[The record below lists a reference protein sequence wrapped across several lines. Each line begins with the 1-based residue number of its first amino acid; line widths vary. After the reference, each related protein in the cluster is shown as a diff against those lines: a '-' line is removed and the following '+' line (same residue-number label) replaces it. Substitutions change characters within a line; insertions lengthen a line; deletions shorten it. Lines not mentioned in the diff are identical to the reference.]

1 MLTVFSRNRERIC
14 WYVVNGLRA
23 LEVPAVYGRF
33 LYYSEKY
40 IKTANICILQ
50 RRLFFV
56 FILRRKKYDNRNF

>member
-50 RRLFFV
+50 RRLFFC
-56 FILRRKKYDNRNF
+56 FYFKEEEI